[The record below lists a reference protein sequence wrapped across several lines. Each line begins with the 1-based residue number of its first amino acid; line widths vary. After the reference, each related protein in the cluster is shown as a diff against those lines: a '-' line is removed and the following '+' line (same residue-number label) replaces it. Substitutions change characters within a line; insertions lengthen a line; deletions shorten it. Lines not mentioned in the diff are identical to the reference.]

1 MKKLTVDR
9 FDGIYAICEDK
20 ERKMYAI
27 PTAELPANVREGD
40 KLEIND
46 EGIIIIN
53 AEATASERKAVKA
66 KEDSLFTED

>member
-46 EGIIIIN
+46 EGIITIN
-53 AEATASERKAVKA
+53 AEATASDRKAVKA